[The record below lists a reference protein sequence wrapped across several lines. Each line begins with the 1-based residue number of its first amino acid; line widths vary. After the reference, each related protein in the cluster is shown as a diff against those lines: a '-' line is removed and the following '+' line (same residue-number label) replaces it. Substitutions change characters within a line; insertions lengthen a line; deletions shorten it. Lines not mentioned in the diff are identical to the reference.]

1 MDSKDIALIDI
12 PTKGGRLKAS
22 GYVTQF
28 SVQMIDDSPTWREP
42 DDDFIQELIR
52 EPVRKIILEL
62 TILPGMEMSMG
73 LDEVEVVKLPIGRI
87 LT

>member
-1 MDSKDIALIDI
+1 MDSRDIATIDI

-28 SVQMIDDSPTWREP
+28 SVEMIDDSPTWREP
-42 DDDFIQELIR
+42 DARKIIR
-52 EPVRKIILEL
+52 EPVRKILLEL

>member
-1 MDSKDIALIDI
+1 MDSNDIANIDI
-12 PTKGGRLKAS
+12 PIKNGGRLKAS

-28 SVQMIDDSPTWREP
+28 SVEMIDSGSRWPV
-42 DDDFIQELIR
+42 DDVRKIIR

-73 LDEVEVVKLPIGRI
+73 DLDEVEVVKLPIGRI
-87 LT
+87 ID

>member
-1 MDSKDIALIDI
+1 
-12 PTKGGRLKAS
+12 
-22 GYVTQF
+22 
-28 SVQMIDDSPTWREP
+28 MIDDSPTWIPLKGAWREP